1 MSLTLSF
8 SNPLPQSFF
17 RLTKLRKLSLHDNEF
32 IVLPPDIRNFV
43 YLVEL
48 DASKNEFE
56 DIPDE
61 ISECRLLQ
69 IIDFSSTRVIS

>member
-1 MSLTLSF
+1 M
-8 SNPLPQSFF
+8 
-17 RLTKLRKLSLHDNEF
+17 HDNEF